1 MVKQAT
7 AVNNPYDSSWTV
19 HSKAKSV
26 QSDHHLKENQDSFF
40 CVDCDA
46 ACRSGS
52 EEDFLT
58 LRFLIST
65 SVTLFCLFFRY
76 LPPKNP
82 VEKTIHLLTYRT
94 CCLHYKV

>member
-1 MVKQAT
+1 M
-7 AVNNPYDSSWTV
+7 NCSF
-19 HSKAKSV
+19 KS
-26 QSDHHLKENQDSFF
+26 QICTIRLHHLKENQDSFF

-58 LRFLIST
+58 VRFLIST

-82 VEKTIHLLTYRT
+82 VEKNNSFTDI
-94 CCLHYKV
+94 

>member
-7 AVNNPYDSSWTV
+7 AVNNPYDSSF
-19 HSKAKSV
+19 KS
-26 QSDHHLKENQDSFF
+26 QICTIRLHHLKENQDSFF

-82 VEKTIHLLTYRT
+82 VEKIHSLTYRT